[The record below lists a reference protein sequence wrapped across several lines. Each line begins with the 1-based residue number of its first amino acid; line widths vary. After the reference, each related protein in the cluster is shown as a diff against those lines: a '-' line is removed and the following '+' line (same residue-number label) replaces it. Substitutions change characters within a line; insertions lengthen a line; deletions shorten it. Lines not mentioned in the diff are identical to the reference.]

1 MAKSRKWPKLACS
14 LGEQILRLANPSLYR
29 SPSEACG
36 YQKILGFILSPFG
49 HKKSIINSQASFRKR
64 ENKKRTKTDGN
75 PDIETLETNLE
86 DSE

>member
-36 YQKILGFILSPFG
+36 YQKILGFILSPLG
-49 HKKSIINSQASFRKR
+49 HHNHYKYRHFSHEKR
-64 ENKKRTKTDGN
+64 EEDGGRRT
-75 PDIETLETNLE
+75 ETLA
-86 DSE
+86 